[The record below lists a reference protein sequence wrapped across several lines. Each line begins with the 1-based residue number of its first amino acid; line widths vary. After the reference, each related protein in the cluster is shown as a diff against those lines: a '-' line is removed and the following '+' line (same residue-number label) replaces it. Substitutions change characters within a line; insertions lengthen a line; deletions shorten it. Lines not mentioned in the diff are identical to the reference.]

1 MRKSIILLFV
11 GILLTGCK
19 GAVREEPKANEAET
33 IASLRKFTQV
43 YQTILNKYLDPVSED
58 ALVDNA
64 IAGMYEAG
72 GVEPPEQQQPTSKQT
87 TGKSVYLQRLGRLST
102 AYRDVDARANG
113 VSGTQLW
120 EAAIHRMVGSLD
132 PLSSYL
138 DADSFA
144 VLKRSAGRVGAIGVG
159 IKMNQERIIID
170 YVIPATPADSA
181 GLQPGDEIVEIDGE
195 SLAGKSTIDTVRM
208 LRGEPG
214 SEVAL
219 GLRDNGKIRLAKLIR
234 ERITTSKSTFE
245 CRLPEQNVLYIRPY
259 GLAAGL
265 NRTLG
270 KLMKALSDN
279 PAGMPEKVVLDL
291 RGNSGG
297 VLGEAVGV
305 ADHFLNSGTIA
316 TIQTNNPRDGMNF
329 KTTPGGRFE
338 SVGQVRVLVDKNT
351 ASGAELIAA
360 ALQDHQR
367 ARIVGEH
374 TGGYGTVQTIL
385 PMKNGSAIK
394 LTTGRIVRP
403 SGKPLADGVE
413 PDVSVAQENIEDYSS
428 GSVVAPCPGSGH
440 ITN

>member
-87 TGKSVYLQRLGRLST
+87 TGKSAYLQRLGRLST

-316 TIQTNNPRDGMNF
+316 TIQTRNPRDGMNF

-367 ARIVGEH
+367 AKIVGEH

>member
-87 TGKSVYLQRLGRLST
+87 TGKSAYLQRLGRLST

-219 GLRDNGKIRLAKLIR
+219 GLRDHGKIRLAKLIR

-338 SVGQVRVLVDKNT
+338 SVGQIRVLVDKNT

-367 ARIVGEH
+367 AKIVGEH

>member
-87 TGKSVYLQRLGRLST
+87 TGKSVYLQRLGRLSA

-219 GLRDNGKIRLAKLIR
+219 GLRDHGKIRLAKLIR

-338 SVGQVRVLVDKNT
+338 SVGQIRVLVDKNT

-367 ARIVGEH
+367 AKIVGEH